1 MADEKRLE
9 SLKAE
14 YDFGIYEKADAMQ
27 PALFDID
34 LQDDGEPGP
43 LTFETVRRR
52 ESLGMK
58 AFRDQAKDKPYFE
71 TFLDLLDGNWPP
83 RIAAF
88 IAWASSP
95 KLDRQ
100 PKTQEELAHVLG
112 LTSDRQFSKWRRQYP
127 SIDALIAKLQIEPL
141 LKHRADVFQA
151 LAESASN
158 PDYKHNPDRKLFTEI
173 TGDYVPAAKFEA
185 ELRRSVGSNQVDSR
199 EEELVQEILT
209 KSKREG
215 GNGRQAGE

>member
-1 MADEKRLE
+1 MADDKRLE

-14 YDFGIYEKADAMQ
+14 YDFRAYEQAMQ

-34 LQDDGEPGP
+34 LPEDYQPGP
-43 LTFETVRRR
+43 LDFDAVRRR
-52 ESLGMK
+52 EELAMT
-58 AFRDQAKDKPYFE
+58 AFRDQQKDKPYFE

-95 KLDRQ
+95 KIGRQ
-100 PKTQEELAHVLG
+100 PATQDELAVILG

-158 PDYKHNPDRKLFTEI
+158 SDYKHNPDRKLFTEI
-173 TGDYVPAAKFEA
+173 TGDYVPSAKFEA
-185 ELRRSVGSNQVDSR
+185 ELRRSGESSYSKEPDVLLEKFAGSASAALDG
-199 EEELVQEILT
+199 EE
-209 KSKREG
+209 
-215 GNGRQAGE
+215 